1 MACRIPLR
9 VAVALKAEIRHRLIV
24 GLGNPGPGYAATRHN
39 IGFMAV
45 DRLVRKYGLIA
56 CRSRINADIAEGD
69 IAGVRVLAAK
79 PMAYMNR
86 SGDPVSNIVQ
96 THGIQCEDMVVIHD
110 DIDLA
115 YERLKI
121 KEKGGDG
128 GHNGL
133 RSLIDAL
140 GTDEFVRVRMG
151 VGRPE
156 GDIGVV
162 DYVLDEFDANQRTML
177 EPFLSQ
183 AIEAAEAI
191 LCEGAKDA
199 MNRFNRKP

>member
-1 MACRIPLR
+1 
-9 VAVALKAEIRHRLIV
+9 V
-24 GLGNPGPGYAATRHN
+24 
-39 IGFMAV
+39 
-45 DRLVRKYGLIA
+45 
-56 CRSRINADIAEGD
+56 AEGT
-69 IAGVRVLAAK
+69 IAGVPVVVAK
-79 PMAYMNR
+79 PLSFMNR
-86 SGDPVSNIVQ
+86 SGGPVGELLH
-96 THGIQCEDMVVIHD
+96 TFRLQCEDMVVIHD

-140 GTDEFVRVRMG
+140 GTDAFVRVRMG

-156 GDIGVV
+156 ADIGVV
-162 DYVLDEFDANQRTML
+162 DYVLGEFDAKQHLTL
-177 EPFLSQ
+177 ERFLSQ
-183 AIEAAEAI
+183 ALEAAEVI
-191 LCEGAKDA
+191 LCEGAKAA

>member
-1 MACRIPLR
+1 M
-9 VAVALKAEIRHRLIV
+9 AEIRQHLIV
-24 GLGNPGPGYAATRHN
+24 GLGNPGPAYASTRHN
-39 IGFMAV
+39 IGFMV
-45 DRLVRKYGLIA
+45 IDRLVREYGLTA
-56 CRSRINADIAEGD
+56 CSNRIYAQTAQGD
-69 IAGVRVLAAK
+69 IAGVPVLAAK
-79 PMAYMNR
+79 PLAFMNR
-86 SGDPVSNIVQ
+86 SGDPVGDIVRIY
-96 THGIQCEDMVVIHD
+96 GIQCEDMVVIHD

-140 GTDEFVRVRMG
+140 GTDDFTRVRMG

-156 GDIGVV
+156 ADIGVV
-162 DYVLDEFDANQRTML
+162 DYVLGEFDANQRTIL
-177 EPFLSQ
+177 GPFLSRAIQ
-183 AIEAAEAI
+183 AVAAI

-199 MNRFNRKP
+199 MNQFNRKP

>member
-1 MACRIPLR
+1 MRLAI
-9 VAVALKAEIRHRLIV
+9 AMIAEIRQHLIV
-24 GLGNPGPGYAATRHN
+24 GLGNPGPVYASTRHN

-45 DRLVRKYGLIA
+45 DRLLREYGLTA
-56 CRSRINADIAEGD
+56 CRSRVNADIAQGD
-69 IAGVRVLAAK
+69 IAGVPVLTAK

-86 SGDPVSNIVQ
+86 SGDPVSSIVR
-96 THGIQCEDMVVIHD
+96 THGIPCEDMVVIHD

-140 GTDEFVRVRMG
+140 ETDEFVRVRMG
-151 VGRPE
+151 VGRPD

-177 EPFLSQ
+177 EPFLSR
-183 AIEAAEAI
+183 AIEAAAAI

-199 MNRFNRKP
+199 MNPFNRKP